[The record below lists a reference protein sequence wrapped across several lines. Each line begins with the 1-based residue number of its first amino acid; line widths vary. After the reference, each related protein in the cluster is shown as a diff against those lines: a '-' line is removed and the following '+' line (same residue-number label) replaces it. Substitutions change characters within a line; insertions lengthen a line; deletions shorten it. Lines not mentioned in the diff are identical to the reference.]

1 MVFLLL
7 IVAFV
12 LGFFAGWLLRGHNV
26 KIKQTQIT
34 LTNDIKPISD
44 PEKSINKAIQM
55 QNAFY
60 E

>member
-1 MVFLLL
+1 MAIL
-7 IVAFV
+7 IFIISFV
-12 LGFFAGWLLRGHNV
+12 LGFFGGWLLRGHNV